1 LGGLL
6 SPLLEA
12 AAEGLRVRRAR
23 RQRGRGLGELV
34 VAGVGVGGRV
44 EGVGVLFGE
53 GVAGGR
59 AWQKDSHKFNFS
71 NFCTFM
77 YSDSIYEISYLILSN
92 II

>member
-1 LGGLL
+1 MGGLR

-23 RQRGRGLGELV
+23 RQSGRGLGELV
-34 VAGVGVGGRV
+34 VVGVSVGVGVGGRA

-59 AWQKDSHKFNFS
+59 AWQRDSNEFNFS
-71 NFCTFM
+71 SFRTFM
-77 YSDSIYEISYLILSN
+77 YSASI
-92 II
+92 